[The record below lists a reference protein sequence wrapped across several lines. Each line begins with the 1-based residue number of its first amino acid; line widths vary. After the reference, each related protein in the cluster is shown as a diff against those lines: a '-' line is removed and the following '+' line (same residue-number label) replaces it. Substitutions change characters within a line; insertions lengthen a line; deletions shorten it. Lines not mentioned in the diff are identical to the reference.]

1 MAKMMD
7 VNSGVRFTPST
18 GSNIMK
24 APSPLAKGSGSSDS
38 KPKMM
43 DVNSGGF
50 RESKGKQSEQI
61 GSLSMK
67 KNDDC

>member
-7 VNSGVRFTPST
+7 VNSGARFTPSK
-18 GSNIMK
+18 SNPLMQ
-24 APSPLAKGSGSSDS
+24 APSPLAKGSGSSSS

-61 GSLSMK
+61 GSLAK
-67 KNDDC
+67 KDVTY